1 MPPRRTA
8 ILAAAFAL
16 LAIYF
21 AAFERHPKA
30 PRSPGAARS
39 GALLDCGTDLPSRL
53 VVSSSKG
60 IVSAERAGDRWA
72 TAAPTF
78 ASTGFASLA
87 EILCRIPITDRLG
100 AEGRPAEF
108 GLDEPA
114 AEVEIGFGGGSRR
127 LRLGA
132 ATPAGNHV
140 YVTIGGSPEVLRV
153 GIELA
158 HAIERLAAYAI
169 PPAS

>member
-8 ILAAAFAL
+8 LLAAAFAL

-21 AAFERHPKA
+21 AAFERDSPVPESAGTA
-30 PRSPGAARS
+30 PSD
-39 GALLDCGTDLPSRL
+39 ALLGCGTGLPSRI

-60 IVSAERAGDRWA
+60 VVSAERAGDRWD

-78 ASTGFASLA
+78 ASAGFASLA

-100 AEGRPAEF
+100 AGGRAVEF

-114 AEVEIGFGGGSRR
+114 AEVEIRFGGEARR

-140 YVTIGGSPEVLRV
+140 YVTVDGSPEILRV

-158 HAIERLAAYAI
+158 HAIERLAASVA
-169 PPAS
+169 PPAR